1 MVPVTPYF
9 PMPVSCAAAM
19 IPVRYGSSEKYSKLR
34 PFNGFLWILMPGP
47 KSVSILFFRSSMPS
61 ISYSSS
67 TSSGSKVQASKVPLG
82 RAYAM
87 VPQSIRIP
95 EGPSEQQAIGIPNF
109 FSPSVTPPKA
119 AAVPGVT
126 FGEHMPSP
134 RVIQIRSSSDS
145 CVRNCS
151 NVIFPSDTS
160 ASFQPRSPAYSLFV
174 GLSLRILSARSIVRK
189 GTSSQ
194 FAMA

>member
-47 KSVSILFFRSSMPS
+47 KRVSILFFRSSMPS

-67 TSSGSKVQASKVPLG
+67 TSSGSKVQASKVPFG
-82 RAYAM
+82 RLNAT
-87 VPQSIRIP
+87 VPQSIRMP
-95 EGPSEQQAIGIPNF
+95 EGPSEQQAMGIPNL

-134 RVIQIRSSSDS
+134 RVIQIRSSSDN

-160 ASFQPRSPAYSLFV
+160 ASFQPRSPAYSLCV

>member
-1 MVPVTPYF
+1 
-9 PMPVSCAAAM
+9 
-19 IPVRYGSSEKYSKLR
+19 
-34 PFNGFLWILMPGP
+34 MPGP

-95 EGPSEQQAIGIPNF
+95 EGPSEQQAIGIPNL

-126 FGEHMPSP
+126 FGEHIPSP
-134 RVIQIRSSSDS
+134 RVIQIRSLSDN